1 MNSEIWVLGDN
12 RVGTKVQAIALAEVM
27 KLGYELKDIRYNIF
41 GRLPNFLLMLNPIHI
56 NREFFASINLTKLP
70 KIIISAGRRTA
81 PLALYLKEKSGNK
94 LKVIQIMRPDCHY
107 SKFDLIVIPQ
117 HDNIRQESSN
127 VVRIIGS
134 LNNVKAKIVDGGKE
148 LYNQYLDIKRFIA
161 VMVGGNTKNYEFS
174 NNDAILL
181 SSLLSKISSNHSLPL
196 FISFSRR
203 TSWQVKQ
210 IIRANFTSP
219 NIIYDPEEEKFNPY
233 FCMLGCA
240 DYIISTADS
249 ISMCSEAASSGK
261 PLYIFLPDDFKSK
274 KHRAFIQQLINLG
287 IARKLDSSIS
297 LLEDYPYKPLYEVEK
312 ISEII
317 KSNIH

>member
-1 MNSEIWVLGDN
+1 
-12 RVGTKVQAIALAEVM
+12 
-27 KLGYELKDIRYNIF
+27 
-41 GRLPNFLLMLNPIHI
+41 
-56 NREFFASINLTKLP
+56 
-70 KIIISAGRRTA
+70 
-81 PLALYLKEKSGNK
+81 
-94 LKVIQIMRPDCHY
+94 
-107 SKFDLIVIPQ
+107 
-117 HDNIRQESSN
+117 
-127 VVRIIGS
+127 
-134 LNNVKAKIVDGGKE
+134 
-148 LYNQYLDIKRFIA
+148 
-161 VMVGGNTKNYEFS
+161 MVGGNTKNYEFS

-181 SSLLSKISSNHSLPL
+181 SSLLSKISSNHSLPV